1 MWQAQNFLEHQ
12 ASGKQNAGMTLCR
25 RCSRSLLLFAT
36 ALLVFSQQHA
46 LGCACCADD
55 GEYQLIADAP
65 ISEPQRAQLA
75 EMKFADAA
83 RLYLTNAGEDTLK
96 GISSVTEENTV
107 SVSIEPREW
116 RLTFRSA
123 DGGMG
128 TLKLAAPTRI
138 TTFVADLHEREN
150 APLGP
155 ILYKEWRCQ
164 GMAKGDGIFQK
175 GFTAPA
181 RYTLVFQG
189 RGNRC
194 DNAGDFKH
202 WRLEISGAKARYA
215 FFGKLL
221 NE

>member
-1 MWQAQNFLEHQ
+1 MIL
-12 ASGKQNAGMTLCR
+12 SR
-25 RCSRSLLLFAT
+25 RRSRSLLLFAT
-36 ALLVFSQQHA
+36 ALFVLSLQHA

-55 GEYQLIADAP
+55 GEYQFVADAP
-65 ISEPQRAQLA
+65 ISESQRAQLA

-83 RLYLTNAGEDTLK
+83 RLYLTDAGEEALK
-96 GISSVTEENTV
+96 GIGSVTEENTV
-107 SVSIEPREW
+107 SVSIEPRQW
-116 RLTFRSA
+116 ALTFRSA
-123 DGGMG
+123 DGGTG
-128 TLKLAAPTRI
+128 TLKLAAPTRM
-138 TTFVADLHEREN
+138 TTFVAHLHEREN

-181 RYTLVFQG
+181 RYTLIFQG

-202 WRLEISGAKARYA
+202 WRLEISGSKASYA